1 MKKGPDLV
9 SLLIV
14 AFVIG
19 TVITGVSNSDIEL
32 MALAGQVFNG

>member
-9 SLLIV
+9 SLLIA
-14 AFVIG
+14 AFVVG

-32 MALAGQVFNG
+32 AAIVGQVFHG